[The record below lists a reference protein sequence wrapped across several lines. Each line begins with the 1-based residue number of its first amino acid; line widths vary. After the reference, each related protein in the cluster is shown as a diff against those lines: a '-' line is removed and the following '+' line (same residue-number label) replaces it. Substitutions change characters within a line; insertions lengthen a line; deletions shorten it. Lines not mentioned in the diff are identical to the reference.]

1 MFVCECG
8 KKFEKIRQMTGHQ
21 KNCQVHKNLKL
32 QEKESRRL
40 PNGMFKCEQCG
51 KEHDGSYASGRFCS
65 KHCAQRNIALRV
77 DHVALGL
84 KRKGKSQ
91 NHEAARAIYG
101 RWKCDICNEIF
112 NTRAMLMQHKHISQ
126 HKLTCK
132 GRTLSK
138 EHKQKIRQ
146 SILNAVKEGR
156 ITGHAKT
163 QEKETIKC
171 IRQRNAALNRTTPSV
186 CKRTEPYLRLDG
198 TIVNLDSSYERTLA
212 KLFDEHKIK
221 WIRPKPLIW
230 IDKENIQHHYFPDFY
245 LEDYDVYLDP
255 KNDYCFKVQKEKIDY
270 VKIHYSNCYFLTK
283 DQLTWEFINKLLEQ
297 YRSGHTGAAC

>member
-1 MFVCECG
+1 M
-8 KKFEKIRQMTGHQ
+8 
-21 KNCQVHKNLKL
+21 
-32 QEKESRRL
+32 
-40 PNGMFKCEQCG
+40 
-51 KEHDGSYASGRFCS
+51 
-65 KHCAQRNIALRV
+65 
-77 DHVALGL
+77 
-84 KRKGKSQ
+84 
-91 NHEAARAIYG
+91 
-101 RWKCDICNEIF
+101 
-112 NTRAMLMQHKHISQ
+112 
-126 HKLTCK
+126 TCK

-163 QEKETIKC
+163 QEKETIKR

-186 CKRTEPYLRLDG
+186 CKRTEPYLRSDG

-230 IDKENIQHHYFPDFY
+230 SDKENIQHHYFPDFY

-283 DQLTWEFINKLLEQ
+283 DQLTWEFINKLLE
-297 YRSGHTGAAC
+297 